1 MIENGS
7 FWSEVFRNA
16 VQRKCRGCVG
26 ICRFLGTL
34 QRRGR
39 GFLIRVAIRDWC
51 VTLDEVRHVPGGI
64 RNVEKA
70 VEGVSQLGLSCFNFG
85 GTHGLGLAER
95 EIIAAFWQVK
105 TAVEVMCRGGYA

>member
-1 MIENGS
+1 MGVSGQKCFAMLFRENVADVS
-7 FWSEVFRNA
+7 AFA
-16 VQRKCRGCVG
+16 DY
-26 ICRFLGTL
+26 LGP
-34 QRRGR
+34 GR